1 MMAVCA
7 HRESP
12 AVLLSLAARQIRYR
26 LPPPV
31 LRYPLTSP
39 FREMPTESTC
49 PNASRFVTSYLTAYA
64 IGKTGL
70 VVLHTGRGNAF
81 SCFDPGLLFVR
92 VSPVGRGLP

>member
-1 MMAVCA
+1 MIAVCA

-70 VVLHTGRGNAF
+70 VVLRT
-81 SCFDPGLLFVR
+81 
-92 VSPVGRGLP
+92 